1 METCEKQLVY
11 VIDKIRRIRNQKSI
25 SQLAL
30 SQKAHLSQS
39 FLASM
44 ESGKKQPS
52 VMTLIKIA
60 NALEV
65 SPRVFFPEADCTDK
79 RQIKDEIISLV
90 ELL

>member
-1 METCEKQLVY
+1 METYEKQLVY
-11 VIDKIRRIRNQKSI
+11 VIDKIRRIRNQRSI

-52 VMTLIKIA
+52 VLTIIKIA

-65 SPRVFFPEADCTDK
+65 SPKVFFPEVECTDK
-79 RQIKDEIISLV
+79 RQIKDEIISLI